1 MVAVVAKRA
10 FTYERRRP
18 EGTTL
23 YRVVQENVET
33 LFAAVDDG
41 AVSVSLPAFVRKELS
56 AYLECGLLCRG
67 FARLRCGA
75 CADSRVVAFSCKG
88 RGFCPSCLG
97 RKMSATAAN
106 LVEHVMPRAPLRQWV
121 LTMPFAWRARLG
133 YDGKLLSALLR
144 IFTRTVLAF
153 YKERCGGES
162 GVVAVIQRTQSDLRL
177 NPHVHAVFVD
187 GGFAELR
194 DDNAS
199 DEVRFMAVGHLRT
212 REVGEVLERA
222 SARMRRYLAKR
233 GLLSDGDAEPGEQD
247 AAEAAE
253 SSHEARGHERLCGSA
268 ASGASPPAGPQW
280 KKKEGSKPLAPVATT
295 ATVFAGACCASKDGF
310 TLHAATCAGAE
321 DEGGRE
327 RLLRYVL
334 RPAVA
339 QERIQ
344 RTEQGLVRIALK
356 KPWSDGT
363 VAVELDPLSL
373 LCRLA
378 ASVPP
383 PKLHTVRYSGVL
395 GSASRLRSRVVPT
408 PPTTRAV
415 KDAKEAA
422 DGYKPK
428 SRYRPWAEL
437 MMRTLKLDVLECP
450 RCQGRLTLLALVTD
464 LDEAR
469 RFARK
474 LGDPSELPP
483 RTPARGPP
491 FWQSR
496 ALRRLAGDAA

>member
-1 MVAVVAKRA
+1 MVARA
-10 FTYERRRP
+10 
-18 EGTTL
+18 
-23 YRVVQENVET
+23 
-33 LFAAVDDG
+33 
-41 AVSVSLPAFVRKELS
+41 
-56 AYLECGLLCRG
+56 
-67 FARLRCGA
+67 
-75 CADSRVVAFSCKG
+75 
-88 RGFCPSCLG
+88 
-97 RKMSATAAN
+97 
-106 LVEHVMPRAPLRQWV
+106 
-121 LTMPFAWRARLG
+121 
-133 YDGKLLSALLR
+133 
-144 IFTRTVLAF
+144 
-153 YKERCGGES
+153 

-187 GGFAELR
+187 GGFAETR
-194 DDNAS
+194 EREAQA
-199 DEVRFMAVGHLRT
+199 EVRFTSLGHLRT

-222 SARMRRYLAKR
+222 SSRMRRYLTKR
-233 GLLSDGDAEPGEQD
+233 GLLSDGDAETAEQEPEES
-247 AAEAAE
+247 EA
-253 SSHEARGHERLCGSA
+253 SREARGHERLCGSA

-280 KKKEGSKPLAPVATT
+280 KKKEGSKPLAHVSTT
-295 ATVFAGACCASKDGF
+295 VTVFAGACSAAKDGF

-321 DEGGRE
+321 DDGGRE

-344 RTEQGLVRIALK
+344 KTEQGLVRITLK

-408 PPTTRAV
+408 PRTTCAV
-415 KDAKEAA
+415 KGAAEADA
-422 DGYKPK
+422 GYKPK

-469 RFARK
+469 RFARR
-474 LGDPSELPP
+474 LGDPSELPR
-483 RTPARGPP
+483 RTAARGPP